1 MWRVAPAALG
11 KAKRKA
17 QAAPG
22 LPRPKSEVRGWMV
35 LGSHNISKAAVRG
48 RCGRARPLDSFTLD
62 TRLHTNPPNSPS
74 TIHSTTQWGES
85 TENPKPSNFE
95 LSCLLLTRDPA
106 RAAAWLEH
114 LPMKLPPQ
122 PGVTVRNL
130 VPAERYPS
138 GVTYTRQAP
147 FAPFTYARADKDVR
161 DKARAAIMGMGM
173 V

>member
-1 MWRVAPAALG
+1 MWRVAPEALG

-62 TRLHTNPPNSPS
+62 TYLHTNPPTYPS
-74 TIHSTTQWGES
+74 FTPPQWGES
-85 TENPKPSNFE
+85 TQNPEPSNFE

-114 LPMKLPPQ
+114 LPIKFPPQ

-147 FAPFTYARADKDVR
+147 FAPFTYAKAKPGER
-161 DKARAAIMGMGM
+161 DKARAAIMGM